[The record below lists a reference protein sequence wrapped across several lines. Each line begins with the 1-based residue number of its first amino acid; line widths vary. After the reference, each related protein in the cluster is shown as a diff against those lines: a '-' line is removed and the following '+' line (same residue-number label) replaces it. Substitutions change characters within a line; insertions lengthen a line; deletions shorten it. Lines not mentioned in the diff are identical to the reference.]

1 MSGGSSPSGSAGGSI
16 AGGLKNGIYPQFA
29 DGSTPTPTAASP
41 TSTASAPPTP
51 VARSSSRI
59 QLEDYFEKLEWV
71 DMNDVIHNVTEFG
84 DDGVNKAISEYNET
98 MRKAL
103 KQLGR
108 LATRL
113 GYIKGE

>member
-1 MSGGSSPSGSAGGSI
+1 MTAPVEQWE
-16 AGGLKNGIYPQFA
+16 LRA
-29 DGSTPTPTAASP
+29 D
-41 TSTASAPPTP
+41 
-51 VARSSSRI
+51 VI
-59 QLEDYFEKLEWV
+59 LMLEEYFEKLDWV
-71 DMNDVIHNVTEFG
+71 DMLDVIHDVNDFE

-113 GYIKGE
+113 GYIQGE

>member
-1 MSGGSSPSGSAGGSI
+1 M
-16 AGGLKNGIYPQFA
+16 
-29 DGSTPTPTAASP
+29 
-41 TSTASAPPTP
+41 SAP
-51 VARSSSRI
+51 VEQWELRADVI
-59 QLEDYFEKLEWV
+59 LMLEDYFEKLDWV
-71 DMNDVIHNVTEFG
+71 DMLDVIHDVNDFE

-113 GYIKGE
+113 GYIQGE

>member
-1 MSGGSSPSGSAGGSI
+1 MVNAPVEQWE
-16 AGGLKNGIYPQFA
+16 LRA
-29 DGSTPTPTAASP
+29 D
-41 TSTASAPPTP
+41 
-51 VARSSSRI
+51 VI
-59 QLEDYFEKLEWV
+59 LMLETYFEKLEWA
-71 DMNDVIHNVTEFG
+71 DMIDVIHDVNEFE

-113 GYIKGE
+113 EYIKGE

>member
-1 MSGGSSPSGSAGGSI
+1 MTAPVEQWE
-16 AGGLKNGIYPQFA
+16 LRA
-29 DGSTPTPTAASP
+29 D
-41 TSTASAPPTP
+41 
-51 VARSSSRI
+51 VI
-59 QLEDYFEKLEWV
+59 LMLEDYFEKLEWV
-71 DMNDVIHNVTEFG
+71 DMLDVIHDVNQFE

-113 GYIKGE
+113 GYIQGE

>member
-1 MSGGSSPSGSAGGSI
+1 M
-16 AGGLKNGIYPQFA
+16 
-29 DGSTPTPTAASP
+29 PTPP
-41 TSTASAPPTP
+41 TEQWELRAD
-51 VARSSSRI
+51 VI
-59 QLEDYFEKLEWV
+59 LMLESYFEDLGWI
-71 DMNDVIHNVTEFG
+71 DMMDVVMDVQEFE

-113 GYIKGE
+113 GYIEGE

>member
-1 MSGGSSPSGSAGGSI
+1 M
-16 AGGLKNGIYPQFA
+16 
-29 DGSTPTPTAASP
+29 
-41 TSTASAPPTP
+41 SAP
-51 VARSSSRI
+51 VEQWELRADVI
-59 QLEDYFEKLEWV
+59 LMLEDYFEKLDWV
-71 DMNDVIHNVTEFG
+71 DMLDVIHDVNQFE

-113 GYIKGE
+113 GYIQGE

>member
-1 MSGGSSPSGSAGGSI
+1 MENAPVEQWE
-16 AGGLKNGIYPQFA
+16 LRA
-29 DGSTPTPTAASP
+29 D
-41 TSTASAPPTP
+41 
-51 VARSSSRI
+51 VI
-59 QLEDYFEKLEWV
+59 LMLEDYFEKLEWD

-113 GYIKGE
+113 GYIQGE

>member
-1 MSGGSSPSGSAGGSI
+1 MTAPVEQWE
-16 AGGLKNGIYPQFA
+16 LRA
-29 DGSTPTPTAASP
+29 D
-41 TSTASAPPTP
+41 
-51 VARSSSRI
+51 VI
-59 QLEDYFEKLEWV
+59 LMLEDYFEKLDWV
-71 DMNDVIHNVTEFG
+71 DMLDVIHDVNDFE

-113 GYIKGE
+113 GYIQGE

>member
-1 MSGGSSPSGSAGGSI
+1 M
-16 AGGLKNGIYPQFA
+16 
-29 DGSTPTPTAASP
+29 
-41 TSTASAPPTP
+41 SAP
-51 VARSSSRI
+51 VEQWELRADVI
-59 QLEDYFEKLEWV
+59 LMLEDYFEKLDWV
-71 DMNDVIHNVTEFG
+71 DMLDVIHDVNDFE

>member
-1 MSGGSSPSGSAGGSI
+1 MVNAPI
-16 AGGLKNGIYPQFA
+16 EQWELRA
-29 DGSTPTPTAASP
+29 D
-41 TSTASAPPTP
+41 
-51 VARSSSRI
+51 VI
-59 QLEDYFEKLEWV
+59 LMLETYFEKLEWV
-71 DMNDVIHNVTEFG
+71 DMIDVIHDVNEFE

-113 GYIKGE
+113 EYIKGE

>member
-1 MSGGSSPSGSAGGSI
+1 MVNAPVEQWE
-16 AGGLKNGIYPQFA
+16 LRA
-29 DGSTPTPTAASP
+29 D
-41 TSTASAPPTP
+41 
-51 VARSSSRI
+51 VI
-59 QLEDYFEKLEWV
+59 LMLETYFEKLEWA
-71 DMNDVIHNVTEFG
+71 DMIDVIHDVNEFD

-113 GYIKGE
+113 EYIKGE

>member
-1 MSGGSSPSGSAGGSI
+1 MENPPVEQWE
-16 AGGLKNGIYPQFA
+16 LRA
-29 DGSTPTPTAASP
+29 D
-41 TSTASAPPTP
+41 
-51 VARSSSRI
+51 VI
-59 QLEDYFEKLEWV
+59 LMLEDYFEKLEWN
-71 DMNDVIHNVTEFG
+71 DMIHVIHDVNEFE

-113 GYIKGE
+113 EYIKGE